1 METPIPQA
9 TQLAYENAEGTQLSA
24 EVHGKQHS
32 GITET
37 SRFWPSVQEAI
48 DAGAEVAPYV
58 EPEVTYADKRRQEYP
73 AIGDQ
78 LDAIIKELNYRRMN
92 GEDLISEMDSIVND
106 CLAVKA
112 KYPKPEA

>member
-1 METPIPQA
+1 MNTTPEATNIKAENKDA
-9 TQLAYENAEGTQLSA
+9 TQYAATIN
-24 EVHGKQHS
+24 GKNWC
-32 GITET
+32 GITDG
-37 SRFWPSVQEAI
+37 SRLWPSVQAAI

-58 EPEVTYADKRRQEYP
+58 EPEVSYADKRRQEYP
-73 AIGDQ
+73 PIGDQ